1 MRLGVN
7 IDHIATLRQARLGIE
22 PEPLYAA
29 FIAQEALADNITMH
43 LREDRRHIQESDV
56 IAVVSSLKIPLN
68 LEMSIADDIVQFAL
82 EVKPHQSTLVPEK
95 RKELTTEGGLDV
107 VTNFEKLKEVIDK
120 LHSKDIFVSLF
131 IDPDKKQIEAAKK
144 LNVDSIEMHTGEYA
158 NAPISQKAKFA
169 NIIADVAALAKS
181 LGLNVHA
188 GHGLNYQ
195 NVSPIAKIKE
205 IEELNIG
212 HSIIS
217 RAVFCGLKEAILQMK
232 QIIEKARWSV

>member
-7 IDHIATLRQARLGIE
+7 IDHIATLRQSRLGIE

-43 LREDRRHIQESDV
+43 LREDRRHIQERDV
-56 IAVVSSLKIPLN
+56 LAAINTLKIPVN
-68 LEMSIADDIVQFAL
+68 LEMSIADEIVKFAL
-82 EVKPHQSTLVPEK
+82 EAKPYQSTLVPEK
-95 RKELTTEGGLDV
+95 RQELTTEGGLDV
-107 VTNFEKLKEVIDK
+107 VGNFEKLMEVTDK
-120 LHSKDIFVSLF
+120 LHSKNILVSLF

-144 LNVDSIEMHTGEYA
+144 LNVDSIEIHTGEFA
-158 NAPISQKAKFA
+158 NAPLSQKAKFA
-169 NIIADVAALAKS
+169 NIIADAAIFAKS

-195 NVSPIAKIKE
+195 NVSLIAKIKE

-232 QIIEKARWSV
+232 QIIEKARWSA